1 MLTVQTV
8 RNQLTVRI
16 KLVND
21 PVCILLHTSSENY
34 YLVVLSHLAKE
45 LVAVGSD
52 EEVRLATIAII
63 DVMDQC
69 FVKVEHQ
76 GVFLLLIESIV
87 AVEAT
92 ASFDRL
98 QL

>member
-8 RNQLTVRI
+8 RNQLTVWI

-21 PVCILLHTSSENY
+21 PVCILLHTCSENY

-45 LVAVGSD
+45 LVAEGSD

-63 DVMDQC
+63 DVMD
-69 FVKVEHQ
+69 
-76 GVFLLLIESIV
+76 
-87 AVEAT
+87 
-92 ASFDRL
+92 
-98 QL
+98 